1 LRRLIS
7 ALTLLIAVPVL
18 FYAASLL
25 GSVVPGARADLP
37 QGADQYIG
45 LVRGPIHY
53 DLLLPMTPAMRAHF
67 GFAQAA
73 GVPLDN
79 PDVEWLIV
87 GWGAREFY
95 TSTATLSDMKASA
108 VWHGVTGDSS
118 VMHLDVAGNLRGV
131 DAIEFL
137 PLSGAQMA
145 ALLATID
152 AKFQRDQAGRPIALS
167 TRFSDHDAFFEARGA
182 FSIFYTCNAWIGST
196 LRAAGVP
203 FGIWTPT
210 PQAVEIS
217 LKRLAAG

>member
-1 LRRLIS
+1 LRRLIR
-7 ALTLLIAVPVL
+7 ALSVLIAVPVL
-18 FYAASLL
+18 FYLATLL
-25 GSVVPGARADLP
+25 GAVVPGTRADLP
-37 QGADQYIG
+37 RGADQYIG
-45 LVRGPIHY
+45 LVRGPIHF
-53 DLLLPMTPAMRAHF
+53 DLMLPMTPAMRAHF

-95 TSTATLSDMKASA
+95 TSTAALSDMNVSA
-108 VWHGVTGDSS
+108 VWHGVTGDNS

-137 PLSGAQMA
+137 PLSGVQMA
-145 ALLATID
+145 ALLSTID
-152 AKFQRDQAGRPIALS
+152 AKFQRDQAGHPIALS
-167 TRFSDHDAFFEARGA
+167 NRFSDHDAFFEARGG

>member
-1 LRRLIS
+1 MRRLIR
-7 ALTLLIAVPVL
+7 ALTVVIALPVL

-25 GSVVPGARADLP
+25 GGVVPGHRVDLP
-37 QGADQYIG
+37 QGADQYVG

-53 DLLLPMTPAMRAHF
+53 DLLLPMTPQIRARY

-95 TSTATLSDMKASA
+95 TSTAALSDIRFSA
-108 VWHGVTGDSS
+108 LWNGVTGDTS

-131 DAIEFL
+131 DAIDFL
-137 PLSGAQMA
+137 PLSGVQMT
-145 ALLATID
+145 ALLAAVD
-152 AKFQRDQAGRPIALS
+152 ATFQRDQAGRPIALGA
-167 TRFSDHDAFFEARGA
+167 RFSDHDAFFEARGR

-203 FGIWTPT
+203 FGVWTPT

-217 LKRLAAG
+217 LRRLSAG